1 MRHFALSVGL
11 VLMLAACN
19 AMDGPTTFH
28 PLVASPGMSSG
39 AADRACQPPADRA
52 RREAARDIWAQGGQ
66 PAWHRTYNACMAER
80 GWRRTVALGPG
91 AL

>member
-1 MRHFALSVGL
+1 MRALALPLVALS
-11 VLMLAACN
+11 LAACN
-19 AMDGPTTFH
+19 PMVGEVAYH
-28 PLVASPGMSSG
+28 PLVASPPVTAE

-52 RREAARDIWAQGGQ
+52 RRSAASDLWAQGGE
-66 PAWHRTYNACMAER
+66 PAWYATYNACMSER

>member
-1 MRHFALSVGL
+1 MRFYALPVGL

-19 AMDGPTTFH
+19 AMIGAIEFH
-28 PLVASPGMSSG
+28 PLVPNPVMTSG
-39 AADRACQPPADRA
+39 AADRACQPLANRA

-66 PAWHRTYNACMAER
+66 PAWHQTYNACMAER
-80 GWRRTVALGPG
+80 GWRRTVEMGPG